1 MVGVNWQNAVNQSA
15 LKPKSSPSIRAEKA
29 GRGATSGGGGG
40 VVVVLGEAEPVAE
53 DWWQAVVLAGVSAAI
68 TSSAD

>member
-1 MVGVNWQNAVNQSA
+1 MVGVNWQSASINPPSNPLKAAPVNGS
-15 LKPKSSPSIRAEKA
+15 RVEKA

-53 DWWQAVVLAGVSAAI
+53 IYWCGRRWFWLG
-68 TSSAD
+68 